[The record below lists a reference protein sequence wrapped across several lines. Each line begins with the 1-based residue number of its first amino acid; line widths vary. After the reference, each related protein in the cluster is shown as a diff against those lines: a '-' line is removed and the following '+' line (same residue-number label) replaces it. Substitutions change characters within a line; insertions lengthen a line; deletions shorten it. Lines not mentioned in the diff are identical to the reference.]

1 MYDAAPH
8 QAALTDVLVD
18 DVTWR
23 CATRARRA
31 EWTLAISELVEEA
44 VLRTSAAVDALRAY
58 FLIESSAVSV
68 SFVDARGVEVG
79 RLAVNRLTIAPVFRE
94 YMKILRS
101 LSQGD
106 LAEVSP
112 HYEALDIARRLVH
125 DDAAELLQR
134 HSAAVYPDQ
143 PTARRMFTLLV
154 LLTHDTSKLHAVPQ
168 WQT

>member
-134 HSAAVYPDQ
+134 HSDAVYPDQ

-154 LLTHDTSKLHAVPQ
+154 LLTHDTTKLHAVPQ

>member
-79 RLAVNRLTIAPVFRE
+79 RLAVNRQTIAPVFRE

-134 HSAAVYPDQ
+134 HSDAVYPDQ

-168 WQT
+168 WQM

>member
-1 MYDAAPH
+1 MQEVASQRAP
-8 QAALTDVLVD
+8 LTDVLVD

-23 CATRARRA
+23 CATRVRRA

-44 VLRTSAAVDALRAY
+44 VLQIAADVPSLRAQV
-58 FLIESSAVSV
+58 LVESSGITV
-68 SFVDARGVEVG
+68 SFVDPRGVEVG
-79 RLAVNRLTIAPVFRE
+79 RLAVTRLTIAPVFRE

-101 LSQGD
+101 LGQGD

-134 HSAAVYPDQ
+134 HCEGVHPDR

-154 LLTHDTSKLHAVPQ
+154 LLTHDTTKLHAVPQ
-168 WQT
+168 WPT

>member
-1 MYDAAPH
+1 MDAAPNR
-8 QAALTDVLVD
+8 AVLTDVLVD

-31 EWTLAISELVEEA
+31 EWLLAISELVEEA
-44 VLRTSAAVDALRAY
+44 VLQTADDVETLRAQ
-58 FLIESSAVSV
+58 IVVESAEISV
-68 SFVDARGVEVG
+68 FFVDRRGADVG
-79 RLAVNRLTIAPVFRE
+79 RLTVTRLTIAPVFRE
-94 YMKILRS
+94 YMKILRT

-134 HSAAVYPDQ
+134 HSEAVQPDRS
-143 PTARRMFTLLV
+143 TARRLFTLLV
-154 LLTHDTSKLHAVPQ
+154 LLTHDTTKLQAVPQ
-168 WQT
+168 WPI